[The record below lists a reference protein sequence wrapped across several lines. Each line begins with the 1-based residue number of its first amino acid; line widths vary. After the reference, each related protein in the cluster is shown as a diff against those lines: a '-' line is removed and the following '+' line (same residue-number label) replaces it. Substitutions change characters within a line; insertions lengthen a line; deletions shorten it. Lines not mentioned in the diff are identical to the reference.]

1 MTMQRGKTPCNP
13 HPFTNSIMR
22 KTSLL
27 VAAATILTAGS
38 AAAGTIVVSF
48 GLTSNSTT
56 PAGVTRYNLATS
68 TSGGQIDVANLNDV
82 TGAATG
88 IALSDNTT
96 SSFFSAGTGGSF
108 APVGSVAYT
117 NADALVNSWKSTY
130 ETAYGTIWQGLMN
143 PSGTGGQTSKL
154 TFSNLAANT
163 TYEFTLLSAR
173 ANDYG
178 TTSTGTYRLSYGTDA
193 DAVTT
198 TLLGAGTLDE
208 ATDTVTGVIQGSSA
222 GLNAREIRWSF
233 TTGETAESASLDLA
247 GMWNVNALVIN
258 ATAVP
263 EPSTYGLLG
272 AGALAAAAFV
282 RRRRRT
288 R

>member
-1 MTMQRGKTPCNP
+1 
-13 HPFTNSIMR
+13 
-22 KTSLL
+22 
-27 VAAATILTAGS
+27 
-38 AAAGTIVVSF
+38 
-48 GLTSNSTT
+48 
-56 PAGVTRYNLATS
+56 
-68 TSGGQIDVANLNDV
+68 
-82 TGAATG
+82 
-88 IALSDNTT
+88 
-96 SSFFSAGTGGSF
+96 
-108 APVGSVAYT
+108 
-117 NADALVNSWKSTY
+117 
-130 ETAYGTIWQGLMN
+130 MN
-143 PSGTGGQTSKL
+143 PSGTGSKTSKL

-173 ANDYG
+173 ANNYG